1 MRYEICVEIEPRV
14 DRIRLFDGIKG
25 KWEVYTVVL
34 IKNAILLAQLV
45 IFLETISIS
54 APLYE

>member
-14 DRIRLFDGIKG
+14 DRIRLFDGIKVI
-25 KWEVYTVVL
+25 WELYTVVL

-45 IFLETISIS
+45 IFLETASIS
-54 APLYE
+54 TPLY

>member
-25 KWEVYTVVL
+25 IWEVYTVVL
-34 IKNAILLAQLV
+34 IKNVILLAQLV

-54 APLYE
+54 APLY

>member
-14 DRIRLFDGIKG
+14 DRIRLFDGIKVI
-25 KWEVYTVVL
+25 WEIYTVFL

-54 APLYE
+54 APLY